1 MRAADADSGSFVHSH
16 SREESRGL
24 FNYCA
29 PAVGTV
35 EILATFSA
43 SARDHKL
50 LVILWRAG
58 AVVFRGLIVMVSV
71 HWLDAE
77 DFVVAGERRVR
88 GGSPT
93 PANVN
98 VCHVAG
104 KGTAY
109 GDGLNV
115 CWQPR
120 RPHRPR
126 HTGEERVVIQIP
138 RNRGDPHIVDRIE
151 RGGRAVAL
159 GSIAILALWKDADP
173 DIPVLKESQSGVREI
188 TIGGEASLWPL
199 ERQRMTPE
207 EWHKVKEVLQT
218 ALELDPGARAGFL
231 DSAGPPENSLRGEV
245 ESLLRSHHEDRVSLE
260 QPVAI
265 DPASLLVTTSP
276 ATWIGR
282 RLGPYELLEQIGEG
296 GMGAVPVSR
305 HPRAGVASTH

>member
-1 MRAADADSGSFVHSH
+1 M
-16 SREESRGL
+16 
-24 FNYCA
+24 
-29 PAVGTV
+29 
-35 EILATFSA
+35 
-43 SARDHKL
+43 
-50 LVILWRAG
+50 
-58 AVVFRGLIVMVSV
+58 
-71 HWLDAE
+71 
-77 DFVVAGERRVR
+77 
-88 GGSPT
+88 
-93 PANVN
+93 
-98 VCHVAG
+98 
-104 KGTAY
+104 
-109 GDGLNV
+109 
-115 CWQPR
+115 
-120 RPHRPR
+120 
-126 HTGEERVVIQIP
+126 
-138 RNRGDPHIVDRIE
+138 
-151 RGGRAVAL
+151 AL

-173 DIPVLKESQSGVREI
+173 DIPVLNESQSGVREI

-245 ESLLRSHHEDRVSLE
+245 ESLLRSHHEDRVTLE

-305 HPRAGVASTH
+305 HLRAGVASTH